1 MQTFEQIQT
10 LLLANPKINR
20 IPIFKDI
27 PADLLTPVSAYL
39 KLTATGMENSFLL
52 VSPSFLTRGRNQF
65 QEVRRSEDIPSSELV
80 LIEFYASMG
89 TFDDI

>member
-10 LLLANPKINR
+10 LLLANPTINR
-20 IPIFKDI
+20 IPLFKDI

-52 VSPSFLTRGRNQF
+52 VSPSF
-65 QEVRRSEDIPSSELV
+65 
-80 LIEFYASMG
+80 
-89 TFDDI
+89 